1 MGRTVHG
8 PQLGGAGAESQGYFR
23 ICCQMEVGWL
33 AFRGTNKHV
42 SLWPPRWQD
51 YFLDCGREELE
62 PSYRAISEWEVRL
75 SLASLPQ
82 GASRSQLSGLEPD
95 HGDISWSIAWAKDCG
110 SIA

>member
-1 MGRTVHG
+1 
-8 PQLGGAGAESQGYFR
+8 
-23 ICCQMEVGWL
+23 MEVGWL

-82 GASRSQLSGLEPD
+82 GASRSQLSGA
-95 HGDISWSIAWAKDCG
+95 GVRAKDCG
-110 SIA
+110 SIAWCMGMHDSSWVPWHMLLVARPRPNGIVV